1 MFKKFKMK
9 LGAKRVRKTT
19 KKTVRANKSAS
30 KRTFLSQ
37 IWAILSWPFKK
48 LWLLC
53 QKAWAWLCKINLI
66 GLINLTL
73 VVAIVILLTL
83 LGMDISKHQQSTRVV
98 YIPTESTLVKVEA
111 DPVKTNSTDSY
122 QLPTREQ
129 DVVLPFKKQPK
140 SACKS
145 DSAPVVKTV
154 KSVKYTQKTLSGD
167 IIIDG
172 QFPSEKLSCGARIDG
187 NMYLQNMNR
196 YTLPCD
202 TVINGNLILR
212 DVGMLKFCGNFTVT
226 GNIHVS
232 RNSSF
237 GPIPKTARI
246 GGQVIL

>member
-19 KKTVRANKSAS
+19 KKTVRANKSTS
-30 KRTFLSQ
+30 KRTVLSQ
-37 IWAILSWPFKK
+37 IWAILSWPLKK

-83 LGMDISKHQQSTRVV
+83 LGMDISKHQRPTNVV
-98 YIPTESTLVKVEA
+98 YIPTESTIVKVEA
-111 DPVKTNSTDSY
+111 DPAAADSQGSY
-122 QLPTREQ
+122 ELPTREQ
-129 DVVLPFKKQPK
+129 DVILPMKKPLK
-140 SACKS
+140 PACKPAA
-145 DSAPVVKTV
+145 APVVKTV
-154 KSVKYTQKTLSGD
+154 KSVKYIQKTLSGD

-172 QFPSEKLSCGARIDG
+172 LYPSEKLSCGARIDG

-226 GNIHVS
+226 GNIYVS